1 MAAETRIS
9 ASELAHNLSDVL
21 SRVKDQGEQFVVE
34 RNGEEVARLVAP
46 LPKTGTLRDL
56 IRIMIEHPVDDQ
68 FADDLE
74 KVHADMNQPLPPLPD
89 WPD

>member
-1 MAAETRIS
+1 METRIT
-9 ASELAHNLSDVL
+9 ATELARSLSDVL
-21 SRVKDQGEQFVVE
+21 NRVKYKGEQFVVE

-46 LPKTGTLRDL
+46 LPKGGTWNDL

-74 KVHADMNQPLPPLPD
+74 AVHNDWNQPLPPIAD